1 MRYCGQLRQRRKC
14 STHREEQSYEQCL
27 SHRHEFTLSIN
38 GTTSPSLIPYAH
50 DSVLPYLAMPPQLLQ
65 QRVPPLQD
73 ERGVFGMTFFPD
85 KEGYKERIEY
95 KNEDDVVGYMSP
107 RW

>member
-1 MRYCGQLRQRRKC
+1 LWQNLIA
-14 STHREEQSYEQCL
+14 
-27 SHRHEFTLSIN
+27 RHEFTLSIN
-38 GTTSPSLIPYAH
+38 GTTAPSLIPFAH
-50 DSVLPYLAMPPQLLQ
+50 DSVLPYLAMPPELLQ
-65 QRVPPLQD
+65 ERVPTLQD